1 MSDNVMELRP
11 TRVREAPPDW
21 ILEVLGDL
29 QAVADDSGLKEFAGR
44 IAGLRRPFLRP
55 SGGPHGASPAEV

>member
-11 TRVREAPPDW
+11 RRVGEAPPDW

-29 QAVADDSGLKEFAGR
+29 QTAADESGLNEFAGR
-44 IAGLRRPFLRP
+44 IAGLRRPFMRS
-55 SGGPHGASPAEV
+55 SGGLQRTGRVEI